1 MMQLKPV
8 AACDTFSQTSQ
19 MESGRN
25 GGSSMHDIREHHN
38 ASVRNHHLLEKQS
51 TYNLNGK
58 VFVVTPVFRK
68 EAPETLGSILFKL
81 MQSEFAQ

>member
-1 MMQLKPV
+1 MY
-8 AACDTFSQTSQ
+8 
-19 MESGRN
+19 
-25 GGSSMHDIREHHN
+25 DIREHGDP
-38 ASVRNHHLLEKQS
+38 SVRNRHLLEKQS

-81 MQSEFAQ
+81 MRLEFVQ

>member
-1 MMQLKPV
+1 
-8 AACDTFSQTSQ
+8 
-19 MESGRN
+19 
-25 GGSSMHDIREHHN
+25 MHCIREHCDT
-38 ASVRNHHLLEKQS
+38 SLKIHHLLEMQS

>member
-1 MMQLKPV
+1 
-8 AACDTFSQTSQ
+8 
-19 MESGRN
+19 
-25 GGSSMHDIREHHN
+25 MHDIREHRN
-38 ASVRNHHLLEKQS
+38 TSVRNHHLLDKQS
-51 TYNLNGK
+51 TYTLNGK

>member
-1 MMQLKPV
+1 
-8 AACDTFSQTSQ
+8 
-19 MESGRN
+19 
-25 GGSSMHDIREHHN
+25 MHDIREHRDN
-38 ASVRNHHLLEKQS
+38 SARNHHLPEKQS
-51 TYNLNGK
+51 TYTLNGK

>member
-1 MMQLKPV
+1 
-8 AACDTFSQTSQ
+8 
-19 MESGRN
+19 
-25 GGSSMHDIREHHN
+25 MHDIREHCDT
-38 ASVRNHHLLEKQS
+38 SIKIHHLLETQS